1 MANSQTKI
9 TDVDEIQCYVA
20 ASPDNSQM
28 FAVAVTLEQLVENI
42 KDRFDLDDEE
52 FAEFKQQHQIEARP
66 IKGVPVKNIVE
77 IQHRAV
83 LASQETMQN
92 LIYDSYELRDKIDL
106 IQNYESMAEVVANAI
121 NSQEKVTKPT
131 PQDAVDILKAEL
143 DNTSIRQPTY
153 PLNQRTGSD
162 DKNYLMFSDGS
173 RLDMRSNTLIAEPN
187 VDERIEKI
195 QKEYRH
201 KFAQELTSDVKMYR
215 EPDYELSAGMR
226 MRRT

>member
-131 PQDAVDILKAEL
+131 PQDALAILKSEL
-143 DNTSIRQPTY
+143 DYANIRQPSY

-162 DKNYLMFSDGS
+162 DKNYLMFADGS
-173 RLDMRSNTLIAEPN
+173 RLDMRSNTLIAEAN
-187 VDERIEKI
+187 VNERIEKL